1 MQVKLLRQA
10 AGRDDRIVAAYED
23 VTFLNEHV
31 GWYPI
36 IKDRFRKAN
45 DIVVV
50 VLRVGDVCFEAGS
63 MFRRGMLRKEY
74 IEARTAEARNLRAA
88 VQRRMAS
95 CQWIPSSYVAAYEA
109 LGWDAR
115 PLKGHRT
122 RMRELYAAEDRR
134 REQVRIEREMTTAAR
149 GSAAEN
155 VIETGRGCFS
165 GGRIRRNGTLYCLV
179 RQIWDQYPPPD
190 ARHAAKTDCR
200 FIPNADPLQR
210 REPRFPYLVVA
221 RMPRIDRSLGGKT
234 KIDFQIFTL

>member
-10 AGRDDRIVAAYED
+10 AGRDDWIVAAYED

-88 VQRRMAS
+88 VQRRMENR
-95 CQWIPSSYVAAYEA
+95 QWIPSSYVAAFEA

-115 PLKGHRT
+115 PLKGHRAH
-122 RMRELYAAEDRR
+122 MRELYAAEDRR
-134 REQVRIEREMTTAAR
+134 REQVRIEREKR
-149 GSAAEN
+149 
-155 VIETGRGCFS
+155 
-165 GGRIRRNGTLYCLV
+165 
-179 RQIWDQYPPPD
+179 
-190 ARHAAKTDCR
+190 
-200 FIPNADPLQR
+200 
-210 REPRFPYLVVA
+210 
-221 RMPRIDRSLGGKT
+221 
-234 KIDFQIFTL
+234 

>member
-63 MFRRGMLRKEY
+63 MFRRGMLRKEC
-74 IEARTAEARNLRAA
+74 IEARTA
-88 VQRRMAS
+88 
-95 CQWIPSSYVAAYEA
+95 
-109 LGWDAR
+109 DAR
-115 PLKGHRT
+115 PLKGHRA

-134 REQVRIEREMTTAAR
+134 REQVRIEREKRRQRQEEARLRASLKRAEAAFR
-149 GSAAEN
+149 EGGF
-155 VIETGRGCFS
+155 VETELFIALCGKYGINIHPR
-165 GGRIRRNGTLYCLV
+165 TLGM
-179 RQIWDQYPPPD
+179 
-190 ARHAAKTDCR
+190 
-200 FIPNADPLQR
+200 LQR
-210 REPRFPYLVVA
+210 RIADLSRAQIHCKGVSRGFRTPSLRGCREL
-221 RMPRIDRSLGGKT
+221 IDRLAEKL
-234 KIDFQIFTL
+234 K

>member
-115 PLKGHRT
+115 PLKGIAPVCANCMLRKT
-122 RMRELYAAEDRR
+122 EDGNKCGSNGK
-134 REQVRIEREMTTAAR
+134 MTTAAR

-179 RQIWDQYPPPD
+179 RQIWDQYPP
-190 ARHAAKTDCR
+190 RTLGM
-200 FIPNADPLQR
+200 LQR
-210 REPRFPYLVVA
+210 RIADLSRTQIHCKGVSRGFRISSLRGCREL
-221 RMPRIDRSLGGKT
+221 IDRLAEKL
-234 KIDFQIFTL
+234 K

>member
-36 IKDRFRKAN
+36 IKDRFREED

-63 MFRRGMLRKEY
+63 MFRRGMLRKEC

-88 VQRRMAS
+88 VQRRMENL
-95 CQWIPSSYVAAYEA
+95 QWIPSSYVAAYEA

-115 PLKGHRT
+115 PLKGHRA

-134 REQVRIEREMTTAAR
+134 REQVRIEREKRRQRQEEARLRTSLKRARLLFGREDSSKRNSLLPCAANM
-149 GSAAEN
+149 GS
-155 VIETGRGCFS
+155 ISTPGRSACCKDGS
-165 GGRIRRNGTLYCLV
+165 PIYPERRS
-179 RQIWDQYPPPD
+179 I
-190 ARHAAKTDCR
+190 AK
-200 FIPNADPLQR
+200 A
-210 REPRFPYLVVA
+210 
-221 RMPRIDRSLGGKT
+221 
-234 KIDFQIFTL
+234 